1 LSFRKAL
8 RPPQFCAVFANSH
21 YALFPLFPELLQRH
35 QYLEQQQVCDMA
47 LLPARETRERLYK
60 LFL

>member
-1 LSFRKAL
+1 LLYTS
-8 RPPQFCAVFANSH
+8 PST
-21 YALFPLFPELLQRH
+21 ELLQRN
-35 QYLEQQQVCDMA
+35 QYLEQQQICDMA

>member
-1 LSFRKAL
+1 V
-8 RPPQFCAVFANSH
+8 VFANPH
-21 YALFPLFPELLQRH
+21 CALFPLFSELLQRH